1 MDDGRGDKGANR
13 GNRGSPVGGAEFAGI
28 GVQFGL
34 TILVFAFAGVWL
46 DRRFGTSPWLLLIC
60 VFTGAGGAFYSMYR
74 RVTATQRDAKHK
86 K

>member
-1 MDDGRGDKGANR
+1 MDDGRGDRGVNR
-13 GNRGSPVGGAEFAGI
+13 GKRGSPVAGAEFAGI

-34 TILVFAFAGVWL
+34 TILVFVFAGVWL

-60 VFTGAGGAFYSMYR
+60 VFAGAGGAFYSMYR
-74 RVTATQRDAKHK
+74 RVTAAQRDAKHK